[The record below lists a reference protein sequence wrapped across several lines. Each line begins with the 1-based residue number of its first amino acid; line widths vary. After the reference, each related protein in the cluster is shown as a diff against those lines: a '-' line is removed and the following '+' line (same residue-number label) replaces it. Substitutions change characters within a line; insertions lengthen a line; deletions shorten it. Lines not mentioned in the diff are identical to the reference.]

1 MRSGQNLFLQRR
13 KGLKLIVCLSD
24 DGGMMFN
31 HRRQSR
37 DRILIADMVQH
48 TKDSTLWISPY
59 SASLFPEDRPHLQV
73 TPDPTKA
80 AGKDDYCFVEDIP
93 LPQNLEEVNELLIYR
108 WNRLYPSDV
117 FFTCNM
123 SVFFLAESHEFVGSS
138 HDNITK
144 EIWKK

>member
-1 MRSGQNLFLQRR
+1 M
-13 KGLKLIVCLSD
+13 KLIVCLSD

-37 DRILIADMVQH
+37 DRVLIADMINHVG
-48 TKDSTLWISPY
+48 DDLLWVSPY
-59 SASLFPEDRPHLQV
+59 SAPLFGEDCPSLRI
-73 TPDPTKA
+73 TPTPALVAEKN
-80 AGKDDYCFVEDIP
+80 DYCFVEDTP
-93 LPQNLEEVNELLIYR
+93 LPQGLEDTNELLIYR

-117 FFTCNM
+117 YFTCGT
-123 SVFFLAESHEFVGSS
+123 STFSLAESQEFVGSS

>member
-1 MRSGQNLFLQRR
+1 M
-13 KGLKLIVCLSD
+13 KLIVCLSD

-37 DRILIADMVQH
+37 DRILIADMIHH
-48 TKDSTLWISPY
+48 TQDVPLWVSPY
-59 SASLFPEDRPHLQV
+59 SAPLFGEDAHTLRI
-73 TPDPTKA
+73 DPLPAKA
-80 AGKDDYCFVEDIP
+80 AGKKDFCFVEDTP
-93 LPQNLEEVNELLIYR
+93 LPQTLDEIEEIIIYR

-123 SVFFLAESHEFVGSS
+123 STFTLQKSTEFVGSS

>member
-1 MRSGQNLFLQRR
+1 M
-13 KGLKLIVCLSD
+13 KLIVCLSD

-37 DRILIADMVQH
+37 DRVLIADMMNHVG
-48 TKDSTLWISPY
+48 DGLLWVSPY
-59 SASLFPEDRPHLQV
+59 SAPLFGEDCPSLRIAPNPALTAE
-73 TPDPTKA
+73 KN
-80 AGKDDYCFVEDIP
+80 DYCFVEDTP
-93 LPQNLEEVNELLIYR
+93 LPQGLEDTNELLIYR

-117 FFTCNM
+117 YFTCDT
-123 SVFFLAESHEFVGSS
+123 STFSLAESQEFVGSS

>member
-1 MRSGQNLFLQRR
+1 M
-13 KGLKLIVCLSD
+13 KLIVCLSD

-37 DRILIADMVQH
+37 DRVLIADMVQH
-48 TKDSTLWISPY
+48 VGETPLWISPY
-59 SASLFPEDRPHLQV
+59 SAPLFGEDCPSLRISPAPIKD
-73 TPDPTKA
+73 
-80 AGKDDYCFVEDIP
+80 AGENDYCFVEDTP
-93 LPQNLEEVNELLIYR
+93 LPQRMEDVNELLIYR

-117 FFTCNM
+117 FFTCNT
-123 SVFFLAESHEFVGSS
+123 SAFSLAESHEFVGSS